1 MAAKEYTYTV
11 IFEPVEAGGYQV
23 VVPALPEIMS
33 FGRTLDEARKMA
45 EDAIRC
51 ALEGL
56 TKEGQALPM
65 DTAKQPRT
73 EKVRVTLQV
82 A

>member
-1 MAAKEYTYTV
+1 
-11 IFEPVEAGGYQV
+11 
-23 VVPALPEIMS
+23 MS

>member
-1 MAAKEYTYTV
+1 MAAGEYAYTV
-11 IFEPVEAGGYQV
+11 IFEPVETGGYQV
-23 VVPALPEIMS
+23 VVPALPEIIS

-56 TKEGQALPM
+56 AKEGQPLPK

-73 EKVRVTLQV
+73 EKVRVTLRV